1 VLVAAGLAG
10 WLSPVRAQEKTSRA
24 LTTVAGTSQTN
35 ASAESHHAYVL
46 GTNGT
51 LYLTLP
57 AGWKDN
63 VKRARDAQGLH
74 DAVILTPAD
83 TNKFNFMIVVF
94 TISEKH
100 AGSDLLKNSLLQS
113 GERDLTN
120 FAETSL
126 TLRDL
131 EGGQAAGAYF
141 RVTDRRLMATKA
153 AAGDF
158 KYMTRGYAVLGPLVL
173 TFDLLSNDAGRD
185 EPAAIEVLRGARF
198 APSPPGGT

>member
-1 VLVAAGLAG
+1 MKKNLIMVVLLTVGLAG
-10 WLSPVRAQEKTSRA
+10 WLSPARAQEKASPSPAT
-24 LTTVAGTSQTN
+24 TN
-35 ASAESHHAYVL
+35 APAENHQAYVL

-57 AGWKDN
+57 AGWKDS
-63 VKRARDAQGLH
+63 VKRARDDQGLH
-74 DAVILTPAD
+74 DAFIFTPAD
-83 TNKFNFMIVVF
+83 TNEFNFMVVVF
-94 TISEKH
+94 TVSERH
-100 AGSDLLKNSLLQS
+100 AGADLLKNSLLQS

-120 FAETSL
+120 FVETSL

-141 RVTDRRLMATKA
+141 RVADRRLAVTKA

-173 TFDLLSNDAGRD
+173 TFELVSNDADRD

-198 APSPPGGT
+198 APSAP